1 MSKIRI
7 IAEVG
12 INHNGDFEIAKKLIE
27 SAKNCGADAVKFQK
41 RNIDLVYTKEYL
53 DSSRESPFGLTQRD
67 QKKALEFEQKEFDF
81 IHALCDELKIDWFAS
96 CWDLESQEFIS
107 KYNLKYNKI
116 ASAMLSHTKL
126 CEMVAREQK
135 YTFISTGMHT
145 IDHIKKIVNIFKEYN
160 CPYELMHTCS
170 EYPMSPE
177 KANLLFIPKLKEI
190 FDCDVGYSG
199 HETGITVSIMAATL
213 GATTIERHITLD
225 RSMYG
230 SDQAASLE
238 IIGLEKL
245 IKSVRLV
252 EAALGRPEKI
262 ITDEEKKIY
271 DKLKPINF

>member
-1 MSKIRI
+1 MSKIRV
-7 IAEVG
+7 IAEIG
-12 INHNGDFEIAKKLIE
+12 INHNGDFEIARKLIE

-41 RNIDLVYTKEYL
+41 RNIDLVYRKEYL
-53 DSSRESPFGLTQRD
+53 DSLRESPFGSTQRD
-67 QKKALEFEQKEFDF
+67 QKKALEFDKREFDL
-81 IHALCDELKIDWFAS
+81 IDSLCDDLKIDWFAS
-96 CWDLESQEFIS
+96 CWDLDSQEFIS

-116 ASAMLSHTKL
+116 ASAMLSHFKL
-126 CEMVAREQK
+126 LETVAKEHK

-145 IDHIKKIVNIFKEYN
+145 IDHIKNVIDVFKKHN
-160 CPYELMHTCS
+160 CPFELMHTCS
-170 EYPMSPE
+170 EYPMKPE

-230 SDQAASLE
+230 SDQSASLE

-245 IKSVRLV
+245 IKSLKLV
-252 EAALGRPEKI
+252 ENALGKPEKI